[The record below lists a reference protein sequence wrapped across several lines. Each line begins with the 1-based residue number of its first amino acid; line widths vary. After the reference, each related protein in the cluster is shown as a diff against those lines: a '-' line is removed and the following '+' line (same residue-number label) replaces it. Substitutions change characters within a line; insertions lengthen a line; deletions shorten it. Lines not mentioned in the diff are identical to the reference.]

1 MTSDKQ
7 KASNRAN
14 AAKST
19 GPRSAAGKKKSS
31 QNALVHGLT
40 SQKSLLPNEKAEEY
54 AQFELAIRS
63 HFGDGSA
70 IRLALV
76 DIVVSYLWRIRRI
89 PNIEVALFA
98 WVRHLEARTH
108 DFVAS
113 DRIIVSA
120 FDKIWPDAETKLTL
134 EIGRMFETFFSSD
147 YMNKFQRY
155 EAGLQRDLRY
165 ALRELREL
173 EDDH

>member
-54 AQFELAIRS
+54 AQFE
-63 HFGDGSA
+63 
-70 IRLALV
+70 
-76 DIVVSYLWRIRRI
+76 
-89 PNIEVALFA
+89 
-98 WVRHLEARTH
+98 
-108 DFVAS
+108 
-113 DRIIVSA
+113 
-120 FDKIWPDAETKLTL
+120 
-134 EIGRMFETFFSSD
+134 
-147 YMNKFQRY
+147 
-155 EAGLQRDLRY
+155 
-165 ALRELREL
+165 
-173 EDDH
+173 